1 MELEDGAQRTYFIK
15 VESQDVGR
23 DMLSSEH
30 ESMKAIHNVTPD
42 FVPEPIAWGKYESI
56 PDTYFLL
63 TEFRDMRPDMPDP
76 DKFAARLSA
85 LHQDSESPEGKFGF
99 HTRTHAGNIP
109 QYTEWEDSWE
119 VFFTK
124 SMRQA
129 LDLEIEA
136 KGNDPECEELIPT
149 LFNTVIPRLLRPLES
164 DGCRVKPSLIHG
176 DLWFAN
182 SGIDADTDEPLV
194 FDACCFYAHNECELR
209 HIFQIYVLH

>member
-1 MELEDGAQRTYFIK
+1 
-15 VESQDVGR
+15 
-23 DMLSSEH
+23 MLSSEH
-30 ESMKAIHNVTPD
+30 ESMKAIHSVTPD
-42 FVPEPIAWGKYESI
+42 FVPEPIVWGKYESI

-85 LHQDSESPEGKFGF
+85 LHQNSESPEGKFGF
-99 HTRTHAGNIP
+99 HARTHAGNLP
-109 QYTEWEDSWE
+109 QYTDWEDSWE

-136 KGNDPECEELIPT
+136 KGNDPEFDELIPT
-149 LFNTVIPRLLRPLES
+149 LFNTIIPRLLRPLES
-164 DGCRVKPSLIHG
+164 DGRRVKPSLVHG

-182 SGIDADTDEPLV
+182 SGIDADTDEPLI
-194 FDACCFYAHNECELR
+194 FDACCFYAHNECESCHTFYGR
-209 HIFQIYVLH
+209 VLY